1 MGHFKE
7 HDDFSKRRGD
17 GDMIFRKKG
26 YQAFVFFF
34 LDGCNFSLKK
44 TMCESKR

>member
-26 YQAFVFFF
+26 YLAFVFFF
-34 LDGCNFSLKK
+34 GRLQFFSQKNHV
-44 TMCESKR
+44 